1 MSDTVFRD
9 SNADL
14 LRPAKNCSALQNWN
28 SMPLGHIEI
37 AKSSL
42 RISLADEISS
52 SIRVEQKADALVPK
66 NGIGEEADFFITA
79 SQAIAPRHG
88 QRNKR
93 HYTFGNV
100 AVEIGSS
107 K

>member
-1 MSDTVFRD
+1 MSDTVLGD

-14 LRPAKNCSALQNWN
+14 LRPAKNCPALQNWN
-28 SMPLGHIEI
+28 RMPLGHIEI

-42 RISLADEISS
+42 RISLADEIFS
-52 SIRVEQKADALVPK
+52 SILVEQKADALVPK
-66 NGIGEEADFFITA
+66 NGIGEKVDFFVTA
-79 SQAIAPRHG
+79 SQAIAARHG

-93 HYTFGNV
+93 HYTLGNV
-100 AVEIGSS
+100 AVEINRS